1 MTTHT
6 HTRNS
11 MKPYART
18 LVSGLIAIG
27 LGCAS
32 ASVTTIPATR
42 DESMLPQPSVVYIY
56 DFAVSANDVVID
68 TLGAEFMS
76 EGEKLSE
83 EERQAYA
90 TANALS
96 EAIVAEL
103 LKRGINA
110 KRASDGDIPPLHAL
124 VLKGQ
129 FITIDEGS
137 RFKRMVIGFGAGSSE
152 LRASVQAYQATERG
166 LRRIAEA
173 EAEASGSKM
182 PGMAIP
188 VAGGAAMGSAATSAV
203 ISGGMNIARET
214 RGAMNPDAQRMA
226 EKIAERAKA
235 FYKRQG
241 WL

>member
-1 MTTHT
+1 MTPHT
-6 HTRNS
+6 NTRNP
-11 MKPYART
+11 MKPYADI
-18 LVSGLIAIG
+18 LVSGLIAIS

-32 ASVTTIPATR
+32 AGVTTNPATR
-42 DESMLPQPSVVYIY
+42 DEAMLPRPSVVYIY

-68 TLGAEFMS
+68 TLGAEFVS

-83 EERQAYA
+83 EQRQAYA
-90 TANALS
+90 TADTLS
-96 EAIVAEL
+96 EAIVAQL
-103 LKRGINA
+103 RKRGINA
-110 KRASDGDIPPLHAL
+110 KRANDGDIPPLHAL

-129 FITIDEGS
+129 FITINEGS

-152 LRASVQAYQATERG
+152 LRANVQAYQATERG

-203 ISGGMNIARET
+203 ISGGMNIAKET

-235 FYKRQG
+235 FYVRQG

>member
-1 MTTHT
+1 ME
-6 HTRNS
+6 
-11 MKPYART
+11 YCAGI

-32 ASVTTIPATR
+32 AGVTTIPGTR
-42 DESMLPQPSVVYIY
+42 DDAMLPQPSVVYIY
-56 DFAVSANDVVID
+56 DFAVSANDVVVD

-103 LKRGINA
+103 RKQGINA
-110 KRASDGDIPPLHAL
+110 MRANDGDIPPLHAL

-129 FITIDEGS
+129 FITINEGS
-137 RFKRMVIGFGAGSSE
+137 RFKRMLIGFGAGSSE
-152 LRASVQAYQATERG
+152 LRANVQAYQATERG

-182 PGMAIP
+182 PGMAVP

-203 ISGGMNIARET
+203 ISGGMNIAKET
-214 RGAMNPDAQRMA
+214 RSAMNPDAQRMA

-235 FYKRQG
+235 FYVRQG